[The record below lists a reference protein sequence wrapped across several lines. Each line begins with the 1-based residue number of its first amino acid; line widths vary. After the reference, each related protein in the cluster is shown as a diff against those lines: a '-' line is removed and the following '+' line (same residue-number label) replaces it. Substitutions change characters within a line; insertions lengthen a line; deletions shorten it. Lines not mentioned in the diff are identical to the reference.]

1 MDIESAIDNCFATQ
15 NKDGCVNSKM
25 RSAFLNCTYHNLILY
40 KMDLIYKKII
50 QKFIKEEIKE
60 KLINS
65 TYPRWEFK
73 GTCEVDFGEI
83 IKLFKSDN
91 IDIITVNIKNMIM
104 DNLPRYSKVKIKIT
118 QKDSYLFNYDINYK
132 INLSTDIY
140 NDTNIIHMMKLVDY
154 NSFHSPIIEN
164 EIGNT
169 KLLLHTLDNI
179 ILPRM
184 IKHIEDKITF
194 YSRKYK
200 TLHFSFV
207 DNEYIFADIIRHVS
221 TSFKYDRKHNL
232 FYRIKSGDI
241 DWILER
247 LYHMTKEHFNEKG
260 VNISYLVTHKDIHN
274 IFGCFMNMLCGNK
287 TFMKNNTLIKIVGD

>member
-1 MDIESAIDNCFATQ
+1 MTSEIESAID
-15 NKDGCVNSKM
+15 D
-25 RSAFLNCTYHNLILY
+25 LILY
-40 KMDLIYKKII
+40 KMNIIYKKII
-50 QKFIKEEIKE
+50 QRFIKEEIKN
-60 KLINS
+60 KLFDS
-65 TYPRWEFK
+65 MYPRWEFT
-73 GTCEVDFGEI
+73 GRFEVDLGDM
-83 IKLFKSDN
+83 IKMLKSDN
-91 IDIITVNIKNMIM
+91 TEIISLNLKNMIE
-104 DNLPRYSKVKIKIT
+104 DNLPRYSTVKLKII
-118 QKDSYLFNYDINYK
+118 QKDSYLYNYEINYK

-140 NDTNIIHMMKLVDY
+140 NDINIIHMMKLDDY

-221 TSFKYDRKHNL
+221 TSFKYDRKHHM
-232 FYRIKSGDI
+232 FYQIKPGNI

-247 LYHMTKEHFNEKG
+247 LYYMTKEHFYEKM
-260 VNISYLVTHKDIHN
+260 VNISYLVTYKDVHN